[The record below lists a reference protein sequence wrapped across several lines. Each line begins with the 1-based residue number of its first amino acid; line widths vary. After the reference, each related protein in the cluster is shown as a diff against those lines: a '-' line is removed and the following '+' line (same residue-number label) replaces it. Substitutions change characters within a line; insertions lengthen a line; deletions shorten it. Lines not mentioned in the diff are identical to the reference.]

1 MSTRE
6 HSTHPDGIT
15 APAAVAGPLS
25 TEALSQEQTAPDLPD
40 RPALQDPLQR
50 GRKQRS
56 LGELHRPRWQQIA
69 LTALVLAAGLVFLVP
84 IYWLFSG
91 AVKPNEDIYSWPLVW
106 FPTELRW
113 ENFVDAW
120 NAAPFDRFLMNSV
133 IVTSIGTAL
142 ELTNAILCAYA
153 IAFVPF
159 RFKRAIF
166 LFLIGSMMLPGHVTL
181 IVNYITIGNFG
192 WLNTHIGLIL
202 PGIGSAFA
210 MFLLYQHMRTIDPA
224 MLQAAEVDGAGHMRR
239 LFQIVV
245 PLSGPMILTATL
257 IVLIG
262 KWNEYVWPLI
272 STTTANMRT
281 LPIGLLFLRSQ
292 EGYTNW
298 GALLAG
304 TVIAAAPMMIIF
316 FLAQKRII
324 GGLAAGAVR

>member
-6 HSTHPDGIT
+6 HSVQPGRIT
-15 APAAVAGPLS
+15 TPATVVGPSTTDAPTPEQSAADVPA
-25 TEALSQEQTAPDLPD
+25 
-40 RPALQDPLQR
+40 RPAPRRPLRR
-50 GRKQRS
+50 GRKQRT
-56 LGELHRPRWQQIA
+56 LGELHRPRGQQIA
-69 LTALVLAAGLVFLVP
+69 LTVLVLAAGLIFLVP

-113 ENFVDAW
+113 ENFADAW

-142 ELTNAILCAYA
+142 ELTNAVLCAYA
-153 IAFVPF
+153 VAFVPF

-181 IVNYITIGNFG
+181 IVNYITIGNLG
-192 WLNTHIGLIL
+192 WLNTHIGLFL

>member
-6 HSTHPDGIT
+6 HSVQPGRITTPRPWCPDT
-15 APAAVAGPLS
+15 DAPTPEQSAADVPA
-25 TEALSQEQTAPDLPD
+25 
-40 RPALQDPLQR
+40 RPAPRRPLRR
-50 GRKQRS
+50 GRKQRT
-56 LGELHRPRWQQIA
+56 LGELHRPRGQQIA
-69 LTALVLAAGLVFLVP
+69 LTVLVLAAGLIFLVP

-113 ENFVDAW
+113 ENFADAW

-142 ELTNAILCAYA
+142 ELTNAVLCAYA
-153 IAFVPF
+153 VAFVPF

-181 IVNYITIGNFG
+181 IVNYITIGNLG
-192 WLNTHIGLIL
+192 WLNTHIGLFL

-239 LFQIVV
+239 LFRSWSRRPPDDPDRDADRVDREMERIRGRSSPPPRPICAPRRSVCC
-245 PLSGPMILTATL
+245 SCAARKAT
-257 IVLIG
+257 
-262 KWNEYVWPLI
+262 P
-272 STTTANMRT
+272 T
-281 LPIGLLFLRSQ
+281 
-292 EGYTNW
+292 